1 MDTGRLEWWRQ
12 QSKDELGGLHLLLR
26 RLFSA
31 LAINAD
37 VENAFSA
44 MRMLFFHTR
53 SGMAESAAEG
63 AMVLKYNMEEF
74 GMWSP
79 APDSCPDC

>member
-1 MDTGRLEWWRQ
+1 MLV
-12 QSKDELGGLHLLLR
+12 R
-26 RLFSA
+26 RLFSV
-31 LAINAD
+31 LASNAD
-37 VENAFSA
+37 VESVFSA

-63 AMVLKYNMEEF
+63 AMLLKYNMEEF

-79 APDSCPDC
+79 APDSFPDS